1 MDCKFGRFSPF
12 FDRDSFSPM
21 LDQFETGYLIKV
33 DILTL
38 FMSLQLSIEQ
48 LIPPSGNTVNK
59 FLVSHKSVDP

>member
-21 LDQFETGYLIKV
+21 FDQLETGYLIKV

-38 FMSLQLSIEQ
+38 FMSLQLSVEQ